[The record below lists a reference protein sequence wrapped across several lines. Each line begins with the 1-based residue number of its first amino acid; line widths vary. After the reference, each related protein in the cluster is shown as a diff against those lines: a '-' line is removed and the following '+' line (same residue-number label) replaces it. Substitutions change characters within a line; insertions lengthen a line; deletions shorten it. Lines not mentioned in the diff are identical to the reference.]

1 MQDLQSS
8 EPSGME
14 GTFSSGADDDAG
26 GGESD
31 HTSCTGP

>member
-1 MQDLQSS
+1 MWDPQSS
-8 EPSGME
+8 EPSGVE
-14 GTFSSGADDDAG
+14 GSFSSGADDDAE